1 MLWTVTFSH
10 LFPHPMMSISAT
22 VLVRFPLLA
31 AAWPWWG
38 YPLALLGVVLA
49 LVLALA
55 ASFLIA
61 PRWSSR
67 WLAWLL
73 SRMLYRIRVHGMEN
87 IPREGGALLVCN
99 HVTWVDGILLIST
112 IPRHVRMIIYADYA
126 RGKLLGWL
134 MTQMGV
140 IPIKT
145 SEGPKSVVRAL
156 QSARELIDAGELVC
170 IFAEGQLTRLGQMLP
185 FQRGLMKIIDG
196 SDHPV
201 IPIYL
206 DGLWGSIFSFF
217 QGKYFWKWPQKWPYP
232 IGISFGQ
239 PLRRPETVYEVQQAV
254 AALGVQSL
262 EQRKNIDHTL
272 PRRFLRA
279 CRKGRSQI
287 KLADSSN
294 QEVTGMQLL
303 LRTLIFRRLL
313 ATRVLPPG
321 ERFVGVLLPPSVG
334 GAIVNAALA
343 LLGRVSVNLNYTA
356 SRDMLHSCLEQ
367 ASIQRV
373 LTSRLFVTKLKLELP
388 VEMVYLEDLR
398 PQITLVDKVV
408 AGIQAYAMPAF
419 LLDRLFGLTRIK
431 ADDLLTVIFT
441 SGSTGEPKGV
451 MLTQNNI
458 GTNVDAVGQL
468 IQIKRTDMVVGIL
481 PFFHSF
487 GYMATM
493 WMPMVLDAG
502 AVYHYNPLDAKIVG
516 DLCKK
521 YRGTIMMATPTFL
534 RTYIKRCDKEQLES
548 LEIVVV
554 GAEKMPIDLAAAF
567 EEKFG
572 IRPIEGYGATE
583 TSPVAAVNIP
593 DHRSPVV
600 TQVGTKEG
608 TVGRPIPGSIVRV
621 LDQETGEVLGLDQ
634 PGLLQIKG
642 PHIMQGYLHKTDLTA
657 KVLQDGWYST
667 GDVAKIDAEGF
678 VTITDR
684 ASRFSKIAGE
694 MVPHIRVEEVLRSLL
709 VHAPGEEQ
717 ELKLVVTSV
726 PDERKG
732 ERLVVVHKPLAQP
745 LDELYSQLTKAE
757 LPNLW
762 LPGRD
767 SFLEVTEIPILG
779 TGKVDLRG
787 VKQLALEKYKS

>member
-1 MLWTVTFSH
+1 MTA
-10 LFPHPMMSISAT
+10 PHFTNQLGFFLVAT
-22 VLVRFPLLA
+22 S
-31 AAWPWWG
+31 WPWWG
-38 YPLALLGVVLA
+38 YPLALVGGLLA
-49 LVLALA
+49 LGLVLVV
-55 ASFLIA
+55 SFLIA

-73 SRMLYRIRVHGMEN
+73 SRLLYRIRVHGLEN
-87 IPREGGALLVCN
+87 IPREGGALLVSN

-145 SEGPKSVVRAL
+145 SEGPKSIVRAL
-156 QSARELIDAGELVC
+156 QSAREAIDGGELVC
-170 IFAEGQLTRLGQMLP
+170 IFAEGQLTRLGQLLP

-217 QGKYFWKWPQKWPYP
+217 QGKYFWKRPQKWPYP

-239 PLRRPETVYEVQQAV
+239 PLRKPETVHEVQQAV

-262 EQRKNIDHTL
+262 ELRKNVDLTL

-279 CRKGRSQI
+279 CRKARGRV

-313 ATRVLPPG
+313 ATRLLGPD

-343 LLGRVSVNLNYTA
+343 LLGRVAVNLNYTA
-356 SRDMLHSCLEQ
+356 SREMLNSCLEQ
-367 ASIQRV
+367 ASIRRV

-398 PQITLVDKVV
+398 PRITLIDKVV
-408 AGIQAYAMPAF
+408 AGIQSYATPSF
-419 LLDRLFGLTRIK
+419 VLDRLFGLTK
-431 ADDLLTVIFT
+431 MQADDLLTVIFT

-451 MLTQNNI
+451 MLTQHNI
-458 GTNVDAVGQL
+458 GSNVDAVGQL
-468 IQIKRTDMVVGIL
+468 IQIKRTDTVLGIL

-493 WMPMVLDAG
+493 WMPLVLEAR

-521 YRGTIMMATPTFL
+521 YLGTILMATPTFL
-534 RTYIKRCDKEQLES
+534 RTYIKRCDKDQLES
-548 LEIVVV
+548 LDIVVV
-554 GAEKMPIDLAAAF
+554 GAEKMPLDLAAAF

-572 IRPIEGYGATE
+572 VRPIEGYGATE

-608 TVGRPIPGSIVRV
+608 TVGRPIPGTIVRV
-621 LDQETGEVLGLDQ
+621 LDQDTGAVLGLDQ

-642 PHIMQGYLHKTDLTA
+642 PHIMKGYLHKSDLTA

-684 ASRFSKIAGE
+684 ASRFSKIGGE

-709 VHAPGEEQ
+709 IHTPGDEQ
-717 ELKLVVTSV
+717 ELKLVVTAV

-745 LDELYSQLTKAE
+745 IDELYQQLTKAE

-767 SFLEVTEIPILG
+767 SFLEVAEIPILG

-787 VKQLALEKYKS
+787 VKQLALEKFNSGS